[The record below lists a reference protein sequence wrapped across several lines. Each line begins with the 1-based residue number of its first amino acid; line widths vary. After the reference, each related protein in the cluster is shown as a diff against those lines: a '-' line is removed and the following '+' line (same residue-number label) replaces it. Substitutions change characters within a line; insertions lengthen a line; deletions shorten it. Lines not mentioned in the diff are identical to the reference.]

1 VARPLDDLEAR
12 VERLGPD
19 GGRSRGEVLFLH
31 GAWHGAWYWED
42 LAGPVARAGFGV
54 NLLDLPGHGRDP
66 WRLPASTGLR
76 DYALVAARAAAGL
89 GRPVLVGHS
98 MGGWLVQKLL
108 EVADLPAVLLAPLPG
123 GGLPWLGLVRLM
135 AACPLRMLKALA
147 GAGMSP
153 ADARLYLR
161 MGLAPGEELPPARLE
176 AILRNLA
183 PEPARV
189 LLDMGLG
196 LARARPAPGGSPR
209 LLVAAEHDFFMP
221 LGAMRGLA
229 RRLGARLEVLS
240 GVGHNLWLT
249 DGGRRVV
256 PLLLEFLEG
265 ACPSQGG

>member
-1 VARPLDDLEAR
+1 MARPLDDLAPR
-12 VERLGPD
+12 LERLGPP
-19 GGRSRGEVLFLH
+19 REQARGEVLFLH

-66 WRLPASTGLR
+66 WQLPASTGLR

-123 GGLPWLGLVRLM
+123 SGLPWQGLVRFM
-135 AACPLRMLKALA
+135 AACPVRMLRALA
-147 GAGMSP
+147 GAGMSL
-153 ADARLYLR
+153 ADARLYRR
-161 MGLAPGEELPPARLE
+161 MGLGPGEDLPDERLE
-176 AILRNLA
+176 VILRHLA

-196 LARARPAPGGSPR
+196 LARARPALGSSPR
-209 LLVAAEHDFFMP
+209 LLVAAEHDFFMS
-221 LGAMRGLA
+221 LGAMRRLA
-229 RRLGARLEVLS
+229 RLLGAQLEVMPQ
-240 GVGHNLWLT
+240 VGHNLWLS
-249 DGGRRVV
+249 DGGRRLI
-256 PLLLEFLEG
+256 PLLLEFLES
-265 ACPSQGG
+265 ACPVEGD